1 MSDKIPIVI
10 NINNKDV
17 TLDIESRLLLV
28 DLLRNNLEL
37 KGTHI
42 GCDTSQ
48 CGSCMVMI
56 DGKCIKSCSILA
68 VQCNKKSIKTIE
80 SIGKENNLSNV
91 QKAFNENHGLQC
103 GFCTPGILF
112 SALELSMRKN
122 QRSEYQIRKF
132 LDGNFCRC
140 TGYHNIVKSIKSFLK
155 EKDLVNEKV

>member
-1 MSDKIPIVI
+1 MNKVKVNIKINQEYISKAVDANILLSDF
-10 NINNKDV
+10 
-17 TLDIESRLLLV
+17 
-28 DLLRNNLEL
+28 LRYNLKL
-37 KGTHI
+37 TGTHI

-48 CGSCMVMI
+48 CGSCIIML
-56 DGKCIKSCSILA
+56 DDKCVKSCSVLLA
-68 VQCNKKSIKTIE
+68 QCNNKNVVTVE
-80 SIGKENNLSNV
+80 GLGKIDDLHKV
-91 QKAFNENHGLQC
+91 QEAFKNNHGLQC